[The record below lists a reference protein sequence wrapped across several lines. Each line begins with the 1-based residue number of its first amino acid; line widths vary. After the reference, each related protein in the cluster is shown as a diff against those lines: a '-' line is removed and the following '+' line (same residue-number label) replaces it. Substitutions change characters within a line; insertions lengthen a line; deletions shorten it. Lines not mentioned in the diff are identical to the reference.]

1 MAVFGRRRSGD
12 GTAAD
17 PARGPDPGEA
27 LRAELRQ
34 RARAAIYLRR
44 VWPPGSEAPGNS
56 HLGGLP
62 SLPPHVPWPR
72 GRSTGQPLHFLAQID
87 CAEMPRV
94 ATDTPLPPDGL
105 LLFFGDID
113 EEMLWCDDEA
123 ADRTRVLYVPAPQQV
138 AEKQAVPDDMPDI
151 GHASQEIGGGYAR
164 AGVKTYPAWPVTG
177 HAVRSFPVDPSGRSP
192 DLDTMALEMFAAELQ
207 AHLPPPSKRFPGKF
221 VGAERVM
228 DEETADWARDA
239 EGNVVLKS
247 HLNVPF
253 AEDDAFPWCGA
264 VMSEFATALEVE
276 ISSRIRDS
284 GRFSDDLTGSRASEH
299 QAKLSGLQDRLE
311 RIQTFAPV
319 LRSLPDCDRP
329 DPDLSARVIHWILTE
344 LNEQEANAALLDA
357 VKRVAQ
363 RAAYEPGLCD
373 ALPDTALEVVDHRI
387 RPSVGQSE
395 HVMLGYPQAKT
406 NFTTGEGVRLLVLDS
421 DYGTDF
427 MFCDCGVVEFYIDP
441 DDLAARDFT
450 RASANT
456 AGG

>member
-1 MAVFGRRRSGD
+1 MAIFGRRRCGD

-17 PARGPDPGEA
+17 PARGPDPGDA
-27 LRAELRQ
+27 LRAELR
-34 RARAAIYLRR
+34 RRERAAIYLRR
-44 VWPPGSEAPGNS
+44 VWPLGSEAPGHS

-87 CAEMPRV
+87 CAEMPSV
-94 ATDTPLPPDGL
+94 PTDTPLPPDGL

-113 EEMLWCDDEA
+113 EEMLWMDDEPG
-123 ADRTRVLYVPAPQQV
+123 DRTRVLYVPAPQRV

-151 GHASQEIGGGYAR
+151 GHAYQKMGGGHAR
-164 AGVKTYPAWPVTG
+164 VGVKTYPAWPVTG
-177 HAVRSFPVDPSGRSP
+177 HAIRSFPVDPSGRSA
-192 DLDTMALEMFAAELQ
+192 DLETLALEMFAAELK
-207 AHLPPPSKRFPGKF
+207 AHLPPPSKDFSKQI

-239 EGNVVLKS
+239 EGNVVRKP
-247 HLNVPF
+247 HLNAPF

-264 VMSEFATALEVE
+264 VMSEFATALETE
-276 ISSRIRDS
+276 CASKIAYESQ
-284 GRFSDDLTGSRASEH
+284 FLDDRAGARSSEH

-311 RIQTFAPV
+311 QIQAFAPV

-344 LNEQEANAALLDA
+344 LNAQEANTALLCA

-363 RAAYEPGLCD
+363 RAVFD
-373 ALPDTALEVVDHRI
+373 ADLRAVLPPLALEVVDRWI

-441 DDLAARDFT
+441 DDLAARDFS